1 MIIENARYAFWKGLN
16 VFAFLD
22 VMHKNKNNNKFVT
35 KLIEDKT
42 YIDIFAQ
49 NDAYIDKI
57 LLIRILL
64 TM

>member
-1 MIIENARYAFWKGLN
+1 MIIENTRYAFWKGFN
-16 VFAFLD
+16 VLAFLD
-22 VMHKNKNNNKFVT
+22 ALHKYKNNNKFMT
-35 KLIEDKT
+35 KLTEDKT

-57 LLIRILL
+57 LFIRILL

>member
-1 MIIENARYAFWKGLN
+1 MIIENARYVFWKGLN
-16 VFAFLD
+16 VLAFLD

-57 LLIRILL
+57 LFIRILL

>member
-16 VFAFLD
+16 VLTFLD
-22 VMHKNKNNNKFVT
+22 ALHKYKNNNKFMT
-35 KLIEDKT
+35 KLTEDKT

-57 LLIRILL
+57 ILNMILL
-64 TM
+64 SI

>member
-1 MIIENARYAFWKGLN
+1 MIIENTRYAFWKGFN
-16 VFAFLD
+16 VLAFLD
-22 VMHKNKNNNKFVT
+22 AAHKNKNNNKFMI
-35 KLIEDKT
+35 KLTEDKT

-57 LLIRILL
+57 LFIRILL

>member
-1 MIIENARYAFWKGLN
+1 MIIENTRYAFWKGLN
-16 VFAFLD
+16 VLAFLD
-22 VMHKNKNNNKFVT
+22 AAHKNKNNNKFMI
-35 KLIEDKT
+35 KLTEDKT

-57 LLIRILL
+57 LFIRILL

>member
-1 MIIENARYAFWKGLN
+1 MIIENARYVFWKGLN
-16 VFAFLD
+16 VLAFLD

-49 NDAYIDKI
+49 NDTYIDKI
-57 LLIRILL
+57 ILNMILL
-64 TM
+64 SI